1 MRLVNILF
9 IFALWL
15 SACSEIEDASNKFR
29 ADQLM
34 KSGKYEEALE
44 IYDQEIENNKED
56 WESLYRRG
64 VLFQM
69 IGDHELALIDF
80 NASNAV
86 NSSNFSLYQSRA
98 FSNTELGN
106 YDAALSD
113 LEIFKEHV
121 GDTPRLKLLVANIY
135 YGKGQFDKAI
145 QVCEEG
151 LLEFPDDSELQN
163 FLC

>member
-56 WESLYRRG
+56 
-64 VLFQM
+64 
-69 IGDHELALIDF
+69 
-80 NASNAV
+80 
-86 NSSNFSLYQSRA
+86 
-98 FSNTELGN
+98 
-106 YDAALSD
+106 
-113 LEIFKEHV
+113 
-121 GDTPRLKLLVANIY
+121 
-135 YGKGQFDKAI
+135 
-145 QVCEEG
+145 
-151 LLEFPDDSELQN
+151 
-163 FLC
+163 